1 MKLKEFVE
9 LCAEAD
15 DLIKVVKKQT
25 RALQG
30 KSPTSVKAAAVYYLA
45 RQKGLPVTLQKL
57 YLVYGCVQ
65 KTIIDMEKIIAST
78 Q

>member
-1 MKLKEFVE
+1 MKLEEFVE

-25 RALQG
+25 CALQG
-30 KSPTSVKAAAVYYLA
+30 RSPTSVKAAAVHYLA
-45 RQKGLPVTLQKL
+45 RQRDLPVTLHKL
-57 YLVYGCVQ
+57 YLIYGCVQ
-65 KTIIDMEKIIAST
+65 KTIIKIEKIISST

>member
-1 MKLKEFVE
+1 MKFEEFVE

-15 DLIKVVKKQT
+15 DLIKVVKRQT

-30 KSPTSVKAAAVYYLA
+30 RSPTSVKAAAVHYLA

-65 KTIIDMEKIIAST
+65 KTIIEIEKIISST

>member
-1 MKLKEFVE
+1 MKLEEFVE
-9 LCAEAD
+9 LCAEAN

-30 KSPTSVKAAAVYYLA
+30 KRPTSVKAAAVHYLA
-45 RQKGLPVTLQKL
+45 RQKGLPVTLHKL
-57 YLVYGCVQ
+57 YLIYGCMQ
-65 KTIIDMEKIIAST
+65 KTIIEMEKIIAST